1 MAVILHPAWMQYGV
15 AGCPVPSTEIKVSR
29 LPIFY

>member
-29 LPIFY
+29 ILFY